1 MLVLWLGMVQSVFAQ
16 PPLSKRLQKEK
27 AEFEALIAREAKYD
41 SLVAG
46 ADQAFINK
54 DYILARM
61 TYEDAIPYN
70 DEKAQWLQSKVND
83 LDILMAK
90 NAAREV
96 DSIMVSLSPKEVQQ
110 LRSEDKPVVI
120 EGRSMEAPLPLPER
134 EVAQDTVEEKVAKEE
149 PVQVKQEPAQ
159 QEAPVQASAP
169 EVKEPVKQA
178 SVKPSPS
185 SKVEKVKVK
194 EDFSSYDNG
203 ITEETFNLQNHTVL
217 RIVVKEGIDVMVFK
231 KVKHNWG
238 GEFYFLDDVATTKRY
253 WDDQVATYRD
263 KYGTEGN

>member
-1 MLVLWLGMVQSVFAQ
+1 MMKWVWMVLMILGMVQPAFAQ

-41 SLVAG
+41 SLVAA
-46 ADQAFINK
+46 ADRAFKAK

-90 NAAREV
+90 NAARSV
-96 DSIMVSLSPKEVQQ
+96 DSIVVSLTPKEIQQ
-110 LRSEDKPVVI
+110 LKSEDRAVTLEDRTI
-120 EGRSMEAPLPLPER
+120 GAPLPLPAIEAG
-134 EVAQDTVEEKVAKEE
+134 VDTVEKAIEMEEVQQLEKTVAETPAVEPPAPKPVPRPEPSIKKE
-149 PVQVKQEPAQ
+149 Q
-159 QEAPVQASAP
+159 
-169 EVKEPVKQA
+169 
-178 SVKPSPS
+178 
-185 SKVEKVKVK
+185 VKVK
-194 EDFSSYDNG
+194 EDFSSYDDG
-203 ITEETFNLQNHTVL
+203 ITEETFDLQNHSVL

-231 KVKHNWG
+231 RVKHNWG

-253 WDDQVATYRD
+253 WSDQVATYRE
-263 KYGTEGN
+263 KYGSTGN